1 MKVERTME
9 IILRV
14 ITDGGEIVSEEEF
27 DNEFEACEAMEEVV
41 GEDLA
46 VQVIVDGLIYAEK
59 LL

>member
-1 MKVERTME
+1 ME

-27 DNEFEACEAMEEVV
+27 DNEFEACQAREEDF

>member
-1 MKVERTME
+1 ME

-14 ITDGGEIVSEEEF
+14 ITDGGEIVSEEEL